1 MRRFYINPSELDRPE
16 PCITGKEARH
26 LKTVL
31 RLSAGDRIR
40 VTDGAGRICD
50 ARIISM
56 EGKTVRVVIE
66 NRIEAGNESPLDLI
80 VAQGFLKDKK
90 MDDLVRHLT
99 ELGVTRWVP
108 MITRRTVARPDARRM
123 KKRTERWQAISLE
136 AIKQC
141 GRSMVPD
148 IAPVMDFSEVLS
160 LGATVDSGLFF
171 WEQARAPLAATA
183 EDSPGSILLLL
194 GPEGGFTEK
203 EAADAEAAGLC
214 AVSMGCRILRAETAA
229 ISACTLVQYVF
240 GDLQKSP

>member
-1 MRRFYINPSELDRPE
+1 MRRFYINPSELERPE

-40 VTDGAGRICD
+40 VTNGAGRICD
-50 ARIISM
+50 ARIISI
-56 EGKTVRVVIE
+56 EEKTVRVVIE

-90 MDDLVRHLT
+90 MDELVRHLT
-99 ELGVTRWVP
+99 ELGVTRWIP
-108 MITRRTVARPDARRM
+108 MMTRRTVARPDARRM
-123 KKRTERWQAISLE
+123 KKRMERWQAISLE

-141 GRSMVPD
+141 GRSMVPE

-160 LGATVDSGLFF
+160 LGATVDARFFF
-171 WEQARAPLAATA
+171 WEQARAPLADTA
-183 EDSPGSILLLL
+183 ENSPGAILLLL
-194 GPEGGFTEK
+194 GPEGGFTEN
-203 EAADAEAAGLC
+203 EAADAEASGFS